1 MRTPRLSGLPG
12 QRFPAAVDVRVG
24 AGGDL
29 AVAVA
34 GVDLLLLLAPA
45 ARRAR
50 GLVAEGQ
57 GESEVVDARADEVS

>member
-1 MRTPRLSGLPG
+1 MRTARAGLSG
-12 QRFPAAVDVRVG
+12 QRLPAAVGVRAG

-34 GVDLLLLLAPA
+34 GVDLLLLAPA

-50 GLVAEGQ
+50 GLVAAGH
-57 GESEVVDARADEVS
+57 GESEVVDLEVVDSKE